1 MAGRPVGDWGILGA
15 LSSGLGLGPIHSHEE
30 TEGHCLWERKAPENN
45 EGVKESQEPECI
57 LLRFGYVIFLHF
69 RC

>member
-1 MAGRPVGDWGILGA
+1 MVGRPVGDLGILGA

-30 TEGHCLWERKAPENN
+30 TEGHCQWERKPPGNS

-57 LLRFGYVIFLHF
+57 ML
-69 RC
+69 